1 MNTPTFEQL
10 PLLVANLINEVSE
23 LKALLLKKSEQ
34 PTEPNDEL
42 LTIEQAC
49 GLLKLSTPT
58 IYSKVAKRELTVMK
72 RGKRLYFSKKE
83 LTEYIKQG
91 RKKTVSEIN
100 DEADTYLS
108 NNKNTI

>member
-23 LKALLLKKSEQ
+23 LKALLLKKSEK

-42 LTIEQAC
+42 LTIEQAAEFLC
-49 GLLKLSTPT
+49 LTVPT
-58 IYSKVAKRELTVMK
+58 IYSKVSKRKLPFMKRE
-72 RGKRLYFSKKE
+72 KRLYFSKKE

-91 RKKTVSEIN
+91 RNKTVSEIN
-100 DEADTYLS
+100 AEADTYLS